1 MMVPRVLLL
10 LPDLCLSEV
19 AEARICAGFLYR
31 FSTIAGREIGRGIG
45 NYAAKTILVPRPAAP
60 TAQ

>member
-1 MMVPRVLLL
+1 
-10 LPDLCLSEV
+10 LSEV